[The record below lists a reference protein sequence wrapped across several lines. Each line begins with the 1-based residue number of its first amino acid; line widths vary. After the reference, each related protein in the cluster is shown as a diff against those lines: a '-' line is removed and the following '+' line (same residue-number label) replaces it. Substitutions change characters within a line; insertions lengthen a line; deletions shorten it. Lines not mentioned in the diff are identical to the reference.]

1 MIATIAGSRVEG
13 GVRWDTG
20 EMVTERIGGA
30 PDKSDNGGGRGGGGG
45 GRGGTFEGLI
55 VEEKQ

>member
-20 EMVTERIGGA
+20 EMVTERRGGA
-30 PDKSDNGGGRGGGGG
+30 PDKSDNGGGRGGGG
-45 GRGGTFEGLI
+45 RGGTFE
-55 VEEKQ
+55 